1 MLSGQP
7 ASKEVDVWGV
17 LLHIWGVALLVLAT
31 LVQCLVVRVDAGLP
45 EKNRDVDN
53 ILSKKFKPT

>member
-7 ASKEVDVWGV
+7 GTKEVDVWGV
-17 LLHIWGVALLVLAT
+17 LLHIWGALALLVLPS

-45 EKNRDVDN
+45 EKV
-53 ILSKKFKPT
+53 